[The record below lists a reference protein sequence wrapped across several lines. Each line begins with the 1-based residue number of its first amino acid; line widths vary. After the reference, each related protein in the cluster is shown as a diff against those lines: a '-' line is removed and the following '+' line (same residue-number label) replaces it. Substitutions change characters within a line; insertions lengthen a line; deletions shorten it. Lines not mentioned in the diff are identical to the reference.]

1 MNVKLSSKG
10 QLVIPK
16 KIRIALNLQPGTEFD
31 VELINGK
38 ILLRPVVDKEN
49 LEQIIKE
56 LQELAKGSNLLD
68 ALEEEKRW
76 ELEKEQR
83 REQSFFAR

>member
-16 KIRIALNLQPGTEFD
+16 KIRKALNLQPGTEFD

-76 ELEKEQR
+76 ELEKEQH

>member
-16 KIRIALNLQPGTEFD
+16 KIREALNLQPGTEFD

-38 ILLRPVVDKEN
+38 ILLNPIVDKEN

-68 ALEEEKRW
+68 ALAEERRW
-76 ELEKEQR
+76 ELEKEHR
-83 REQSFFAR
+83 REQSLFTG

>member
-16 KIRIALNLQPGTEFD
+16 KIRKALNLQPGTEFD

-38 ILLRPVVDKEN
+38 ILLHPIVDKEN

-68 ALEEEKRW
+68 ALAEERRW
-76 ELEKEQR
+76 ELEKEHR
-83 REQSFFAR
+83 REQSLFTG